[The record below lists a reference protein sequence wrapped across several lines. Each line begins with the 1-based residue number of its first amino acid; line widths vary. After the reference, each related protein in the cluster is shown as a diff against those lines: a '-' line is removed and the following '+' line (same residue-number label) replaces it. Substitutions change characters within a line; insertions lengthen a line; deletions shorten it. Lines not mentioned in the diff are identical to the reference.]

1 MASELRTTADGTHT
15 VFSARFNQT
24 YHSSHGALAEA
35 DHVYVFLSRVRPVLR
50 ELGHVSVL
58 EIGFGTGLNL
68 VATLR
73 ACADLE
79 GTLTYVSMEP
89 FPVSAQVIQEI
100 GYGQLLSDAAAREYE
115 RLMGSL
121 AEAPNAELVRAQFT
135 LDRLRVNVVVWR
147 GTSSTLPETLT
158 GFDVVYQDAFSPDAC
173 PELWTSEHFEGVRNR
188 LRDGAGRL
196 ATFSCA
202 SAVRKALVAAGWQVQ
217 RVPGPVGGKREVLQA
232 VYNPGGRALPGDA
245 G

>member
-1 MASELRTTADGTHT
+1 MTSELRTTADGTHT
-15 VFSARFNQT
+15 LFSARFNQT

-50 ELGHVSVL
+50 EFGHVSVL

-89 FPVSAQVIQEI
+89 FPVTAQVIQEI
-100 GYGQLLSDAAAREYE
+100 GYGRLLSEAAAREYE
-115 RLMGSL
+115 LLMTSVAG
-121 AEAPNAELVRAQFT
+121 AANAELVQSRFT
-135 LDRLRVNVVVWR
+135 LERLQVNVAVWR
-147 GTSSTLPETLT
+147 GPCNTLPNALR

-173 PELWTSEHFEGVRNR
+173 PELWTLEHFEEVRSR

-202 SAVRKALVAAGWQVQ
+202 AAVRKALVAAGWEVQ
-217 RVPGPVGGKREVLQA
+217 PVPGPVGGKREVLQA